1 MTMVSTGPTVIKL
14 GGSILEDASLR
25 SLAITAIANA
35 WKAGE
40 SIVIVHGGGKKIDS
54 SLAALGI
61 EKRTHKGLRITDEPT
76 LEIVV
81 EVLAGIVNKTLV
93 AELTAAGVPAA
104 GFSVA
109 DGGTIAADIHAPIEG
124 VTLGMVGKIS
134 GSNPTLIRAVMA
146 TGMLPVIGSVALGR
160 NGQLLNVNADSAAA
174 AVAVALSA
182 DRLIYLTDVD
192 GLLDDRGKLIP
203 SIKSDSAKMMVDY
216 SVVRGGMLPKLQSA
230 VDAVTAGVAR
240 VVIAGPK
247 FHTDALL
254 HGEGG
259 THLVAA

>member
-1 MTMVSTGPTVIKL
+1 MTMVGTGPTVIKL
-14 GGSILEDASLR
+14 GGSILEDAQLR
-25 SLAITAIANA
+25 GLAIAAIADA

-40 SIVIVHGGGKKIDS
+40 QIVIVHGGGKKIDS
-54 SLAALGI
+54 ALAALGI
-61 EKRTHKGLRITDEPT
+61 EKRTHKGLRVTDEPT
-76 LEIVV
+76 LEVVV

-104 GFSVA
+104 GFSGA
-109 DGGTIAADIHAPIEG
+109 DGGTITADVHAPIEG
-124 VTLGMVGKIS
+124 VTLGKVGKIT
-134 GSNPTLIRAVMA
+134 GSNPTLVRAVMA

-160 NGQLLNVNADSAAA
+160 GGQLLNVNADSAAA

-182 DRLIYLTDVD
+182 NKLVYLTDVD
-192 GLLDDRGKLIP
+192 GLLDDRGQLIP
-203 SIKSDSAKMMVDY
+203 TIKSDSAKMMVDY

-230 VDAVTAGVAR
+230 VDAVTAGVGK

-247 FHTDALL
+247 FHADALL
-254 HGEGG
+254 HGNGG